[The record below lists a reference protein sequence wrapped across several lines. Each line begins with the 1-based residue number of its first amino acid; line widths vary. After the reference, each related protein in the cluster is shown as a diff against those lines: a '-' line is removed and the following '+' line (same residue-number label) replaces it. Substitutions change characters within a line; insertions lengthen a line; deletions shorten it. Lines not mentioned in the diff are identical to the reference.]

1 MANRVLNMK
10 VIFAFIITLSFAYG
24 AYEPRSYDF
33 LAKIFPFYIS
43 LVLVVLAVINLI
55 QEINNSLKKSQ
66 KVDSGIG
73 DLDAEWDI
81 PMTEVW
87 KRMAF
92 YVGLILIL
100 YVSTW
105 IIGYPLSIMF
115 FIILFYRN
123 ITKTSWL
130 AAGIAGL
137 AGIGF
142 LALTSK
148 LLNMEWPEGMISLP
162 WPLG

>member
-1 MANRVLNMK
+1 MINRVLNIK

-24 AYEPRSYDF
+24 VYEPRSYDF
-33 LAKIFPFYIS
+33 LAKIFPLYVS

>member
-24 AYEPRSYDF
+24 VYESRSYDF

-123 ITKTSWL
+123 ITKASWL

-137 AGIGF
+137 AAIGF

-148 LLNMEWPEGMISLP
+148 LLNMEWPEGIISLP